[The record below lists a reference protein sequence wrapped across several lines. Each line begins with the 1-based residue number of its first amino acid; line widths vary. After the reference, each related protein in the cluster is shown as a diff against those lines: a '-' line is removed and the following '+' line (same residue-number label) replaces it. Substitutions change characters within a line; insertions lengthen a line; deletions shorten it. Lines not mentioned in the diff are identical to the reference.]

1 MRLLIAEDDLRL
13 LRSLAHIFETEGYL
27 VDAVARGDDALAYAE
42 SGEYDGL
49 VLDIMMP
56 GRDGVSVLQPLRERG
71 ISTPALFLTAKD
83 GVAER
88 VQGLDAGAD
97 DYLAKPFS
105 TSELLARVR
114 AMLRRKDTYTPDL
127 LEACGL
133 VLDRSTFE
141 LSAGSERLSLS
152 AKEYQIV
159 EFFMNHAGMII
170 SADKVLTHIWGW
182 ESDVS
187 MSVLWVHIS
196 NIRKKL
202 AALGSAGE
210 HPICARRRLHP
221 RSKQGCEHIMI
232 YRLRKK
238 FIRICMCSFLAVFVV
253 LFGAIFTLTSLQTT
267 HALDDLA
274 NIIAE
279 NDGRFPGY
287 DSLAQGPAGP
297 PVGITRESPFTT
309 RFFTVRFDADGAVTT
324 VDARAIASI
333 ESEDA
338 ATLAE
343 AALAD
348 RDTRGLERRLS
359 LSSDRIGRWRHT
371 GDLRQRRRRA
381 GGDESSA
388 LRRGSGVRRRQSDR
402 SAVGDAALQT
412 RRAPSRRKRR
422 AAAAIH
428 HRRQSRAQNATDP
441 HPHQSRHHRG

>member
-1 MRLLIAEDDLRL
+1 MRLLIAEDDPCL

-56 GRDGVSVLQPLRERG
+56 GRDGVSVLQALRERS

-202 AALGSAGE
+202 AALGA
-210 HPICARRRLHP
+210 P
-221 RSKQGCEHIMI
+221 
-232 YRLRKK
+232 
-238 FIRICMCSFLAVFVV
+238 
-253 LFGAIFTLTSLQTT
+253 
-267 HALDDLA
+267 
-274 NIIAE
+274 
-279 NDGRFPGY
+279 
-287 DSLAQGPAGP
+287 
-297 PVGITRESPFTT
+297 
-309 RFFTVRFDADGAVTT
+309 
-324 VDARAIASI
+324 ASI
-333 ESEDA
+333 RFVRGAGYILEASKDA
-338 ATLAE
+338 GT
-343 AALAD
+343 
-348 RDTRGLERRLS
+348 S
-359 LSSDRIGRWRHT
+359 
-371 GDLRQRRRRA
+371 
-381 GGDESSA
+381 
-388 LRRGSGVRRRQSDR
+388 
-402 SAVGDAALQT
+402 
-412 RRAPSRRKRR
+412 
-422 AAAAIH
+422 
-428 HRRQSRAQNATDP
+428 
-441 HPHQSRHHRG
+441 